1 MSLRKRTIRKKS
13 KKNKLKGL
21 LSSLSLGITA
31 VLVIGFLISGI
42 DRIFF
47 NSGFDVNYPDLSTL
61 ITKTH
66 YEKKTGHKI
75 QVEIWNGCGIPNL
88 ASMYTDFLRE
98 EGFDVLDSKNAD
110 NFDYIE
116 TKLLHHR
123 GDVERALVL
132 ADIMT
137 IDKTRIIEDKNENL
151 FYDLTLII
159 GKDYM
164 NLPSYRNAVL
174 HQQPF

>member
-1 MSLRKRTIRKKS
+1 MSLRKRNIRRKS

-75 QVEIWNGCGIPNL
+75 QVEIRNGCGVSNL
-88 ASMYTDFLRE
+88 ARMYTDFLRN
-98 EGFDVLDSKNAD
+98 EGLDVLDSKNAD
-110 NFDYIE
+110 HFNYLE
-116 TKLLHHR
+116 TQILHHR
-123 GDVERALVL
+123 GDLKRAKEL
-132 ADIMT
+132 ANILMIEDS
-137 IDKTRIIEDKNENL
+137 KIIEDKNELL

-159 GKDYM
+159 GKDYIT
-164 NLPSYRNAVL
+164 LPSYREAVL
-174 HQQPF
+174 FQPPF